1 MEEVRQDLL
10 KSGTKILIHPALR
23 CSVEKLSSRV
33 WEGRGTLVDGTVVG
47 KNQLGNLWM
56 KLRQN

>member
-10 KSGTKILIHPALR
+10 KSGTKILIHPVLR